1 MHASSEFAHSL
12 RACVRMLN
20 LEKVESGE
28 SAPSL
33 QVNEFFLIQSYI
45 LALLIK
51 HFLDAT
57 PGLLS
62 RLLLVQAS

>member
-1 MHASSEFAHSL
+1 
-12 RACVRMLN
+12 MLN
-20 LEKVESGE
+20 LEKVESVE

-51 HFLDAT
+51 YFLDAT